1 MDKKTL
7 EHILHDIES
16 DENLKGAKNF
26 VTNFF
31 LSVAPHP
38 LEVSYAN
45 YLMDLLLYSPT
56 NKAIQDNWLYL
67 CHSFSKI
74 TQTSIWDLMEL
85 ERGFHNTIFTEQI
98 DEQALSH
105 YKHPGIIY
113 NYTAKD
119 AVRDGIFHALGRFA
133 FHPIYFTSGLWN
145 EGLEDDDKRE
155 KLIERGI
162 ELLTQRETEDT
173 EYLKLRVIEKNKI
186 WVTQKYGGIT
196 FMKPSDY

>member
-1 MDKKTL
+1 M
-7 EHILHDIES
+7 HDIES

-56 NKAIQDNWLYL
+56 NKAIHDNWLYL
-67 CHSFSKI
+67 CYGFSKI
-74 TQTSIWDLMEL
+74 TQTSIGDLMEL
-85 ERGFHNTIFTEQI
+85 ERGFHNALFTEQI

-105 YKHPGIIY
+105 YKHPGVIY
-113 NYTAKD
+113 NYTVKD
-119 AVRDGIFHALGRFA
+119 AVRDGVFMGCGKFSFI
-133 FHPIYFTSGLWN
+133 PIYFTTNLYSNGY
-145 EGLEDDDKRE
+145 EDDDKRE

-162 ELLTQRETEDT
+162 ELLTQREIEDT

-186 WVTQKYGGIT
+186 WVTQNYEGIIY
-196 FMKPSDY
+196 MKPSDY